1 MSRPVPSCV
10 PPITLMSKSPPV
22 RACWLGSAGYR
33 AVWDLQ
39 AELVGEVRDG
49 LALDTLLLLEH
60 PLVFTMGKAASAD
73 HLLWDE
79 DERARREVEVIWS
92 DRGGEATYHGPG
104 QLVGYPILDLTHFG
118 ITIPQYLAM
127 LEQSLIDY
135 LGELGIAS
143 EPGGHGLTGV
153 WSNGEKVAAIG
164 IKLNRSVVSHG
175 FALNLTTNLD
185 YFDGIIPCGH
195 AEKRP
200 TSVASLTGQ
209 QIDTETA
216 ARGYA
221 RHFEKVFAA
230 GLRWAPAELLTSP
243 LAVGTGPGPHI

>member
-1 MSRPVPSCV
+1 
-10 PPITLMSKSPPV
+10 MSKSPPV

-33 AVWDLQ
+33 AVWDIQ
-39 AELVGEVRDG
+39 AELVDAVRDG
-49 LALDTLLLLEH
+49 RAPDTLLLLEH
-60 PLVFTMGKAASAD
+60 PHVFTMGKAASAD

-79 DERARREVEVIWS
+79 AERRRRGVEVIWS

-118 ITIPQYLAM
+118 ITIPQYLEK

-135 LGELGIAS
+135 VGELGIDS
-143 EPGGHGLTGV
+143 EPGGPGLTGV

-175 FALNLTTNLD
+175 FALNLTTDLD
-185 YFDGIIPCGH
+185 YFEGIIPCGH
-195 AEKRP
+195 ADKRP
-200 TSVASLTGQ
+200 TSVAALEGHR
-209 QIDTETA
+209 IDTEFA

-221 RHFEKVFAA
+221 RHFERVFGTQLAWATSEALISSSVA
-230 GLRWAPAELLTSP
+230 GAGR
-243 LAVGTGPGPHI
+243 VPHI